1 MVESRSRRTVLKT
14 VGSGAAF
21 ALTGCI
27 GGDDNGE
34 GDGNDNSNGN
44 GNGDTTDG
52 DVSGSLKIGVVH
64 PLTGPAAAIGTQAL
78 QGLYSGF
85 AYKLGTDPN
94 ADIGAGSYTVGD
106 GNLKFEVFT
115 RDSQFDPNEAQRLA
129 ANLVQEQKV
138 DILIGA
144 TSTSSTERILQQVVD
159 PAGIPLLCDVSASA
173 SLTRNPETCSNLF
186 YHFSENSAMDARA
199 GGEYIAQYTDI
210 SSAYIVAADYS
221 YGRSIARNY
230 TAVLEKNDIEI
241 TGEQFVPQGY
251 QRFGGVY
258 ETAQD
263 SGADAIIGSFS
274 SVTMPDFLRGAFTV
288 DHDMRVTTGIT
299 TEPVF
304 AAAANLLKESLG
316 SPLTADKIEEAKFGP
331 FSSRYHWNQYDNAIN
346 DEFVEMYM
354 DTYDAMP
361 DLYTSSSFTT
371 SSALVQAI
379 QESSSTEPSD
389 IVDALKGMVVQDTP
403 KGEGA
408 YVLQKYNNKARSPM
422 TVSNM
427 VPNEDVNLWDA
438 GVMLDEPDE
447 TIDKDQTTIPGDS
460 DLMDCSL

>member
-1 MVESRSRRTVLKT
+1 
-14 VGSGAAF
+14 
-21 ALTGCI
+21 
-27 GGDDNGE
+27 
-34 GDGNDNSNGN
+34 
-44 GNGDTTDG
+44 
-52 DVSGSLKIGVVH
+52 
-64 PLTGPAAAIGTQAL
+64 
-78 QGLYSGF
+78 
-85 AYKLGTDPN
+85 
-94 ADIGAGSYTVGD
+94 
-106 GNLKFEVFT
+106 
-115 RDSQFDPNEAQRLA
+115 
-129 ANLVQEQKV
+129 
-138 DILIGA
+138 
-144 TSTSSTERILQQVVD
+144 
-159 PAGIPLLCDVSASA
+159 
-173 SLTRNPETCSNLF
+173 
-186 YHFSENSAMDARA
+186 
-199 GGEYIAQYTDI
+199 
-210 SSAYIVAADYS
+210 
-221 YGRSIARNY
+221 
-230 TAVLEKNDIEI
+230 
-241 TGEQFVPQGY
+241 
-251 QRFGGVY
+251 
-258 ETAQD
+258 
-263 SGADAIIGSFS
+263 
-274 SVTMPDFLRGAFTV
+274 
-288 DHDMRVTTGIT
+288 
-299 TEPVF
+299 VF

-379 QESSSTEPSD
+379 QESNSTEPSD